1 MEGGDADLGEI
12 AGEQLS
18 ALFGDLEALADEV
31 VRAGRADAEDDLGRD
46 ELQLLLEPGT
56 AGRNLDVGGWAI
68 VRLAAAPIASTAFHG
83 VGDVHV

>member
-1 MEGGDADLGEI
+1 MGGAGLAEDVGGMEGGDADLGEI

-46 ELQLLLEPGT
+46 EL
-56 AGRNLDVGGWAI
+56 
-68 VRLAAAPIASTAFHG
+68 
-83 VGDVHV
+83 